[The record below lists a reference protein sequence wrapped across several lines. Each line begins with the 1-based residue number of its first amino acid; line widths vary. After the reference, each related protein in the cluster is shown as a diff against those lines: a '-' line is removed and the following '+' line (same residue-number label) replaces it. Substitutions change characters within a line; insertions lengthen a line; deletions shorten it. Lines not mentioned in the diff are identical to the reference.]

1 MRIIKTLILFRL
13 KSFVFTENILE
24 RFIMKAEKPRR
35 LTAENINRI
44 PDYEY
49 LFKEEVDKRGKSKS
63 HFLRK
68 IIKMNIW
75 SLILSSIVY
84 LLEASP
90 VWAMPIISSNVIN
103 IATNAIA
110 EGTGVSAEVW
120 RQVAINALVLAVLIL
135 QNVPSTMLVW
145 KINSLM
151 LRRTSAGIKGSVVR
165 KLQSLSI
172 TYHKDIETGKLQS
185 KFLKDTVEVDNFFRL
200 IVFSFIQGLINAVVS
215 IGIAIY
221 RNWLISLFF
230 LLVIPVNVG
239 LTFLFRRKV
248 SIVNHDFR
256 KENENVSVKLT
267 NMLTMMPVTK
277 AHGLERTEISSVE
290 KSIAQLTGSGII
302 MDKAYGKFGACSWV
316 TNTLLSAVCL
326 IFCVV
331 LALIGKIQVGDVVLY
346 QSLFSTISS
355 SVSGLIGLFPQLST
369 GMEALSSVSEI
380 MNAKD
385 VEMNSGKKG
394 IPDINGCVCF
404 DNVSYKYP
412 DADELV
418 VKNFNLDVKSGECI
432 AVVGASGS
440 GKSTIMNLIIGF
452 LVPTEGQVLIDGKS
466 LTELNL
472 SEYRHHLSVVPQNS
486 ILFSGTI
493 RENITY
499 GLGNYTE
506 EQLNEVIEKANLK
519 EFVDKLPKGLDTR
532 IGENGDKLSGGQK
545 QRITIARALIRNPR
559 ILILDE
565 ATSALD
571 NISEYHVQKAI
582 SSSIKGRTT
591 FIVAHRLSTI
601 RDADRIVVMER
612 GVAVEIGTYEE
623 LMAKRGKFY
632 ELKCLNEINLK
643 QAEEGLS

>member
-1 MRIIKTLILFRL
+1 MDEVR
-13 KSFVFTENILE
+13 
-24 RFIMKAEKPRR
+24 PRR
-35 LTAENINRI
+35 KSYENNVNRI

-49 LFKEEVDKRGKSKS
+49 LFQEETGKKGKKNS

-68 IIKMNIW
+68 ILKMNIW
-75 SLILSSIVY
+75 SLILAAFVY
-84 LLEASP
+84 LLQASP
-90 VWAMPIISSNVIN
+90 TWAMPIISSNIIN
-103 IATNAIA
+103 IATETLKN
-110 EGTGVSAEVW
+110 GTGVTAEVW
-120 RQVAINALVLAVLIL
+120 RAVAINAIILAILIL
-135 QNVPSTMLVW
+135 QNIPSTMWCW
-145 KINSLM
+145 KINSTM
-151 LRRTSAGIKGSVVR
+151 LRRTSAGIKGAVVR

-172 TYHKDIETGKLQS
+172 TYHKDIESGKIQS

-200 IVFSFIQGLINAVVS
+200 VAFSLIQSLINAIVS
-215 IGIAIY
+215 ISISVYKNG
-221 RNWLISLFF
+221 LISLFF

-248 SIVNHDFR
+248 RQVNHDFR
-256 KENENVSVKLT
+256 QKNEDVSVKLT

-277 AHGLERTEISSVE
+277 AHGLESTEISSVE
-290 KSIAQLTGSGII
+290 KSIAKLTGSGIE

-316 TNTLLSAVCL
+316 TNTLLSALCL
-326 IFCVV
+326 VFCVV
-331 LALIGKIQVGDVVLY
+331 LALIGRITIGEVVLY
-346 QSLFSTISS
+346 QSLFTSISS
-355 SVSGLIGLFPQLST
+355 SISSLIGIFPQLTS

-385 VEMNSGKKG
+385 VEMNIGKKAIHEIDG
-394 IPDINGCVCF
+394 NVEF
-404 DNVSYKYP
+404 DHVSYRYP
-412 DADELV
+412 DSPEFV
-418 VKNFNLDVKSGECI
+418 VKDFNLAVKSGECI

-452 LVPTEGQVLIDGKS
+452 LVPTEGRVLIDGKP

-472 SEYRHHLSVVPQNS
+472 SEYRHHISVVSQNS
-486 ILFSGTI
+486 ILFSGTV

-499 GLGNYTE
+499 GLSGYSE
-506 EQLNEVIEKANLK
+506 EQLNKVVEMANLN
-519 EFVDKLPKGLDTR
+519 EFVNNLPQGLDTR

-545 QRITIARALIRNPR
+545 QRITIARALIRDPR

-582 SSSIKGRTT
+582 ASSIKGRTT

-623 LMAKRGKFY
+623 LMEKKGKFY
-632 ELKCLNEINLK
+632 ELKCLNEMNLK
-643 QAEEGLS
+643 TAEEGLS

>member
-1 MRIIKTLILFRL
+1 MDEVR
-13 KSFVFTENILE
+13 
-24 RFIMKAEKPRR
+24 PRR
-35 LTAENINRI
+35 KSYENNVNRI

-49 LFKEEVDKRGKSKS
+49 LFQEETSKKGKKNS

-68 IIKMNIW
+68 ILKMNIW
-75 SLILSSIVY
+75 SLILAAFVY
-84 LLEASP
+84 LLQASP
-90 VWAMPIISSNVIN
+90 TWAMPIISSNIIN
-103 IATNAIA
+103 IATETLKN
-110 EGTGVSAEVW
+110 GTGVTAEVW
-120 RQVAINALVLAVLIL
+120 RAVAINAIILAILIL
-135 QNVPSTMLVW
+135 QNIPSTMWCW
-145 KINSLM
+145 KINSTM
-151 LRRTSAGIKGSVVR
+151 LRRTSAGIKGAVVR

-172 TYHKDIETGKLQS
+172 TYHKDIESGKIQS

-200 IVFSFIQGLINAVVS
+200 VAFSLIQSLINAIVS
-215 IGIAIY
+215 ISISVYKNG
-221 RNWLISLFF
+221 LISLFF

-248 SIVNHDFR
+248 RQVNHDFR
-256 KENENVSVKLT
+256 QKNEDVSVKLT

-277 AHGLERTEISSVE
+277 AHGLESTEISSVE
-290 KSIAQLTGSGII
+290 KSIAKLTGSGIE

-316 TNTLLSAVCL
+316 TNTLLSALCL
-326 IFCVV
+326 VFCVV
-331 LALIGKIQVGDVVLY
+331 LALIGRITIGEVVLY
-346 QSLFSTISS
+346 QSLFTSISS
-355 SVSGLIGLFPQLST
+355 SISSLIGIFPQLTS

-385 VEMNSGKKG
+385 VEMNIGKKT
-394 IPDINGCVCF
+394 IPDIDGNVEF
-404 DNVSYKYP
+404 DHVSYRYP
-412 DADELV
+412 DSPELV
-418 VKNFNLDVKSGECI
+418 VKDFNLAVKSGECI

-452 LVPTEGQVLIDGKS
+452 LVPTEGRVLIDGKP

-472 SEYRHHLSVVPQNS
+472 SEYRHHISVVPQNS
-486 ILFSGTI
+486 ILFSGTV

-499 GLGNYTE
+499 GLSGYSE
-506 EQLNEVIEKANLK
+506 EQLNKVVEMANLN
-519 EFVDKLPKGLDTR
+519 EFVNKLPQGLDTR

-545 QRITIARALIRNPR
+545 QRITIARALIRDPR

-582 SSSIKGRTT
+582 ASSIKGRTT

-623 LMAKRGKFY
+623 LMEKKGKFY
-632 ELKCLNEINLK
+632 ELKCLNEMNLK
-643 QAEEGLS
+643 TAEEGLS